1 MLCRG
6 SLVEPKEVEV
16 MARECIICDK
26 KTVTGNNVSHSHL
39 KTKRRWLPNL
49 QKVKALINGE
59 VRRVYVCTKCLKAGK
74 IQRAL

>member
-1 MLCRG
+1 
-6 SLVEPKEVEV
+6 VEPKEVEV